1 MAMFVKHLMR
11 KREKHN
17 QNKIILQDIEPFYNW
32 RELYVASEDEL
43 SPFFGVIYSEFEYS
57 NTVYNYFIHPQWD
70 DFGSN
75 TLYLKILYS
84 DYKRGFSVIEF
95 IGEWNDALYND
106 IMFVK
111 REVIEPLIRNGVSKF
126 ILIGENVLNFH
137 GSDDCYYEE
146 WFQDV
151 EDGWIAAIN
160 FRPHVMK
167 EMERYNVD
175 SYFLTGGELDD
186 LNWRVHNP
194 IELLSVVERIASRRL
209 N

>member
-1 MAMFVKHLMR
+1 MHEL
-11 KREKHN
+11 
-17 QNKIILQDIEPFYNW
+17 EPFYNW
-32 RELYVASEDEL
+32 QHLYIASEDEE
-43 SPFFGVIYSEFEYS
+43 SPFYGTEYSEFEFS
-57 NTVYNYFIHPQWD
+57 KTVYNYYIHPQWD

-75 TLYLKILYS
+75 TLYLKILYV
-84 DYKRGFSVIEF
+84 DYDKAFAVIEF

-106 IMFVK
+106 IMYVK
-111 REVIEPLIRNGVSKF
+111 REVIESMIGNGINKF

-167 EMERYNVD
+167 EMERFNID
-175 SYFLTGGELDD
+175 SYLLTGGELNE
-186 LNWRVHNP
+186 LIWRSSNP
-194 IELLSVVERIASRRL
+194 IELLMRIEKIAAHRL